1 MDKPEPKW
9 FFYLILCIC
18 LGLQLKAQA
27 QGPLEKK
34 ISINLNNENLKTALD
49 KITALSGVKFTY
61 NEQVARSN
69 VKTTINANNKKLK
82 EILTELFADKPYSFT
97 VLDKE
102 IFIRFDPSKVK
113 KSEAG
118 SAADRDSGHGN
129 FTLSGFIKSRK
140 TGETLIAATMK
151 VAGSSQS
158 TWSNEYGFYS
168 LTLPSGSYYVEVK
181 AIGFKKYHAQ
191 IDLVNN
197 TNLSINM
204 EEDVQELETVNIT
217 SSSQRREIENTQ
229 MGTDR
234 LSMNETKDVP
244 VVFGERDLIKTIQLL
259 PGVKTGGEGDGGFYV
274 RGGSIDQNMILLDE
288 APVYN
293 TSHLFGFFSTF
304 NTDAVKNVTL
314 YKGDIPAQYGG
325 GLSSVLDVKLNDG
338 NNQKFGVSG
347 GIGLIAGRLNVEGPI
362 QKGKSSF
369 LISARRTYI
378 DMFLRLS
385 DDPDVKNSS
394 VYFFDVNAK
403 MNYILGEKDRIFI
416 SGYLGKDLLD
426 VQGLNGIRWGNRT
439 GTFRWNH
446 IWNRKL
452 FSNTSFIYSNYDYII
467 KSGGR
472 ESSLSVFSQ
481 IRDFSLKEDLQWYLN
496 ERNSLSFGFSSTY
509 HQIKPG
515 EVRADGD
522 NGYIPHKL
530 QSRYALENA
539 VYASNIWKVSDVLT
553 VNYGLR
559 VSAFSIFG
567 KGDYSRVDQGKVIE
581 TLSYKSGSLIKTY
594 FNIEP
599 RISAATQLDETS
611 SVKLSYTR
619 NAQNLHLISNS
630 ASTMPTDRWIASTV
644 SIKPEISNQ
653 FSLGYY
659 KSLMENELDFTV
671 EAYYK
676 NLKNQIDYKNGADV
690 FTTQP
695 IESMLLFGVGRAYGL
710 EFSLKKKIGRLS
722 GWLSYTLSKSERKID
737 GINNNLWYNSRQDKT
752 HDLSLVTT
760 YQLSPKWKL
769 SANWVFSTGNAVTFP
784 VGKYNIIDQNYFYYV
799 NRNADRMPNYH
810 RLDVGA
816 LWLLKQ
822 SKKFSSELSFSVY
835 NVYGRQNAYQILFKE
850 QENDPT
856 KTEVIRRS
864 VFGFIPSVSY
874 NFKF

>member
-362 QKGKSSF
+362 QK
-369 LISARRTYI
+369 
-378 DMFLRLS
+378 
-385 DDPDVKNSS
+385 
-394 VYFFDVNAK
+394 
-403 MNYILGEKDRIFI
+403 
-416 SGYLGKDLLD
+416 
-426 VQGLNGIRWGNRT
+426 
-439 GTFRWNH
+439 
-446 IWNRKL
+446 
-452 FSNTSFIYSNYDYII
+452 
-467 KSGGR
+467 
-472 ESSLSVFSQ
+472 
-481 IRDFSLKEDLQWYLN
+481 
-496 ERNSLSFGFSSTY
+496 
-509 HQIKPG
+509 
-515 EVRADGD
+515 
-522 NGYIPHKL
+522 
-530 QSRYALENA
+530 
-539 VYASNIWKVSDVLT
+539 
-553 VNYGLR
+553 
-559 VSAFSIFG
+559 
-567 KGDYSRVDQGKVIE
+567 
-581 TLSYKSGSLIKTY
+581 
-594 FNIEP
+594 
-599 RISAATQLDETS
+599 
-611 SVKLSYTR
+611 
-619 NAQNLHLISNS
+619 
-630 ASTMPTDRWIASTV
+630 
-644 SIKPEISNQ
+644 
-653 FSLGYY
+653 
-659 KSLMENELDFTV
+659 
-671 EAYYK
+671 
-676 NLKNQIDYKNGADV
+676 
-690 FTTQP
+690 
-695 IESMLLFGVGRAYGL
+695 
-710 EFSLKKKIGRLS
+710 
-722 GWLSYTLSKSERKID
+722 
-737 GINNNLWYNSRQDKT
+737 
-752 HDLSLVTT
+752 
-760 YQLSPKWKL
+760 
-769 SANWVFSTGNAVTFP
+769 
-784 VGKYNIIDQNYFYYV
+784 
-799 NRNADRMPNYH
+799 
-810 RLDVGA
+810 
-816 LWLLKQ
+816 
-822 SKKFSSELSFSVY
+822 
-835 NVYGRQNAYQILFKE
+835 
-850 QENDPT
+850 
-856 KTEVIRRS
+856 
-864 VFGFIPSVSY
+864 
-874 NFKF
+874 